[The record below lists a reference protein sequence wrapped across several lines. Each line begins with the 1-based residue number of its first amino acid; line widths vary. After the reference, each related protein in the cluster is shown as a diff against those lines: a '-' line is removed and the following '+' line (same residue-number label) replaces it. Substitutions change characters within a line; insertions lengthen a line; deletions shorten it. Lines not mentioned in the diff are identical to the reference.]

1 MVKLRCGVYRE
12 GTVFSVDI
20 ELAKDVEALQEKIFE
35 KKRYGERYKFD
46 ASELTLYLAR
56 KKGETTWMKHDLT
69 VKSILQGGRS
79 TGYEEMLSSW
89 RLNKKE
95 LFGPDFQPGEE
106 EIHVLVELPG
116 SGVSVPTI
124 EPHALQEDVD

>member
-1 MVKLRCGVYRE
+1 MVKMRCGVYRE

-20 ELAKDVEALQEKIFE
+20 ELAKDVEALQEAIFY
-35 KKRYGERYKFD
+35 KQRYDQQYKF
-46 ASELTLYLAR
+46 AYSGLTLYLAR
-56 KKGETTWMKHDLT
+56 KKGETTWMKHNLT
-69 VKSILQGGRS
+69 VKSILQGGIS

-116 SGVSVPTI
+116 SGVPAPI
-124 EPHALQEDVD
+124 